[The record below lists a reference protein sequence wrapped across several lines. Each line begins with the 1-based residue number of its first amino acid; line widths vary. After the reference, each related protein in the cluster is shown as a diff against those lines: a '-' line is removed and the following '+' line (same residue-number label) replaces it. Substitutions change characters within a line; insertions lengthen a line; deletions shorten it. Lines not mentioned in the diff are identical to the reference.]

1 MTFTVT
7 YRGADGAPK
16 AEAVEAASR
25 AECLAQM
32 KTRGIAPLSVKE
44 GDSVS
49 RRERRG
55 RREGWGKNGR
65 AAASAKAMA
74 AEGRVSRAERVD
86 GKVVACVL
94 SVALVALIG
103 GGVWWWLERSPKTVT
118 LPEAPKSKAL
128 AKEVTPAAA
137 PKPIPVQEAET
148 PKENPNRALRQELA
162 KMTKEERMD
171 YAFKE
176 MQSRK
181 IPLAPKTNRIFRTG
195 IEASMARIFMTQLGD
210 PPPPPFTTAI
220 PLRDEAHLAEILIA
234 HNPVLETDTEAQKA
248 SKEMVALAKKEMM
261 DYIRNGGNPED
272 FLKYYHGKLK
282 EAFEFRRESMKSL
295 IQVSRDDPSITAEY
309 LDRLNKELAD
319 KGIKQIELNEKQRKR
334 LGLE

>member
-7 YRGADGAPK
+7 YRGADGAMR
-16 AEAVEAASR
+16 EERVEAANR
-25 AECLAQM
+25 AECFTQCRA
-32 KTRGIAPLSVKE
+32 RGIVPLSVKE
-44 GDSVS
+44 GARSGKSVASPKGGHKPSVRNGQDARSVS
-49 RRERRG
+49 RR
-55 RREGWGKNGR
+55 N
-65 AAASAKAMA
+65 AIFVFS
-74 AEGRVSRAERVD
+74 
-86 GKVVACVL
+86 VVLA
-94 SVALVALIG
+94 ALVV
-103 GGVWWWLERSPKTVT
+103 GGVLWWLERSPKTVT
-118 LPEAPKSKAL
+118 LPEEPPKSKAL
-128 AKEVTPAAA
+128 AKEVTPAKA
-137 PKPIPVQEAET
+137 PEPVPVQEAEP
-148 PKENPNRALRQELA
+148 PKENPNKALRQELA

-176 MQSRK
+176 MQNRK
-181 IPLAPKTNRIFRTG
+181 IPLEPKTNRIFRTG

-248 SKEMVALAKKEMM
+248 SKEMVALAKKEMI
-261 DYIRNGGNPED
+261 DYIKNGGNPED

>member
-7 YRGADGAPK
+7 YRGTDGAVRT
-16 AEAVEAASR
+16 EAVEAVSR
-25 AECLAQM
+25 GECFAQM
-32 KTRGIAPLSVKE
+32 KARGIVPMGVKE
-44 GDSVS
+44 GNFVS

-55 RREGWGKNGR
+55 RREGGNG
-65 AAASAKAMA
+65 
-74 AEGRVSRAERVD
+74 SRAGVWPRAPR
-86 GKVVACVL
+86 GRISYVL
-94 SVALVALIG
+94 LIALIVLAG
-103 GGVWWWLERSPKTVT
+103 GGIWWWMRSPRTET
-118 LPEAPKSKAL
+118 LPVPEEPKKPSAL

-137 PKPIPVQEAET
+137 PEPIAET
-148 PKENPNRALRQELA
+148 NAAPVENPLKTLRKEIA
-162 KMTKEERMD
+162 KLPLEERKRL
-171 YAFKE
+171 AFEE
-176 MQSRK
+176 MQNRK

-210 PPPPPFTTAI
+210 PPPPPFTTVV

-234 HNPVLETDTEAQKA
+234 HNPILETDTEAQKA

-261 DYIRNGGNPED
+261 EFVKNGGNPED

-295 IQVSRDDPSITAEY
+295 MQVSRDDPSITAEY

>member
-7 YRGADGAPK
+7 YRGADGAVRT
-16 AEAVEAASR
+16 EAVEAASR
-25 AECLAQM
+25 VECFAQM
-32 KTRGIAPLSVKE
+32 KARGIVPMGVKE
-44 GDSVS
+44 GNLVS

-55 RREGWGKNGR
+55 RRDGGNG
-65 AAASAKAMA
+65 
-74 AEGRVSRAERVD
+74 GRAERVAV
-86 GKVVACVL
+86 GSRVRRGRIA
-94 SVALVALIG
+94 SVILIALIVLAG
-103 GGVWWWLERSPKTVT
+103 GGIWWRMRSPRTET
-118 LPEAPKSKAL
+118 LPVPEEPKKPSAL

-137 PKPIPVQEAET
+137 PEPIAET
-148 PKENPNRALRQELA
+148 NAAPVENPLKALRKEIA
-162 KMTKEERMD
+162 KLPLEERKRL
-171 YAFKE
+171 AFEE
-176 MQSRK
+176 MQNRK

-210 PPPPPFTTAI
+210 PPPPPFTTVV

-234 HNPVLETDTEAQKA
+234 HNPILETDTEAQKA

-261 DYIRNGGNPED
+261 EFVKNGGNPED

>member
-1 MTFTVT
+1 MTFAAT
-7 YRGADGAPK
+7 YRDADGALREERL
-16 AEAVEAASR
+16 EASSR
-25 AECLAQM
+25 GECFAQM
-32 KTRGIAPLSVKE
+32 KARGIAPMSVKE
-44 GDSVS
+44 GTPKGA
-49 RRERRG
+49 RKPTG
-55 RREGWGKNGR
+55 RTGVPPVHGGDRIGR
-65 AAASAKAMA
+65 TP
-74 AEGRVSRAERVD
+74 RA
-86 GKVVACVL
+86 
-94 SVALVALIG
+94 
-103 GGVWWWLERSPKTVT
+103 VT
-118 LPEAPKSKAL
+118 LPEEPTRSTAL
-128 AKEVTPAAA
+128 AKEVKPAAA
-137 PKPIPVQEAET
+137 PKPVPVEEVVPPQ
-148 PKENPNRALRQELA
+148 ENPNKALRQELA

-176 MQSRK
+176 MQNRK
-181 IPLAPKTNRIFRTG
+181 IPLEPKTNRIFRTG

-210 PPPPPFTTAI
+210 PPPPPFTTVV

-261 DYIRNGGNPED
+261 DYIKNGGNPED

>member
-1 MTFTVT
+1 MTFTAT
-7 YRGADGAPK
+7 YRDADGALREERL
-16 AEAVEAASR
+16 EASSR
-25 AECLAQM
+25 GECFAQM
-32 KTRGIAPLSVKE
+32 KARGIAPMSVKE
-44 GDSVS
+44 GTPKGA
-49 RRERRG
+49 RKPTG
-55 RREGWGKNGR
+55 RTGVPPVHGGDRNRQDARCPCRCAVPWIL
-65 AAASAKAMA
+65 SA
-74 AEGRVSRAERVD
+74 
-86 GKVVACVL
+86 ACVL
-94 SVALVALIG
+94 LAVA
-103 GGVWWWLERSPKTVT
+103 GGVWWWLGRTPRAVT
-118 LPEAPKSKAL
+118 LPEEPTRSTAL
-128 AKEVTPAAA
+128 AKEVKPAAA
-137 PKPIPVQEAET
+137 PKPVPVEEVVPPQ
-148 PKENPNRALRQELA
+148 ENPNKALRQELA

-176 MQSRK
+176 MQNRK
-181 IPLAPKTNRIFRTG
+181 IPLEPKTNRIFRTG

-210 PPPPPFTTAI
+210 PPPPPFTTVV

-261 DYIRNGGNPED
+261 DYIKNGGNPED